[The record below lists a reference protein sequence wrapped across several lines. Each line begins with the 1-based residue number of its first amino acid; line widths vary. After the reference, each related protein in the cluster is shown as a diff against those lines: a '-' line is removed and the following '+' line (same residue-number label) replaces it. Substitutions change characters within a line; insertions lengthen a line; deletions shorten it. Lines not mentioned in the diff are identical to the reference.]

1 MKNKQK
7 LSEKIMEFLSFRGQ
21 QLEATV
27 IRTGGQEFMIAPI
40 GDRLDSTAARIYA
53 QQKIDI
59 VPGLEVMELAT
70 GTRYKVLSQPSGIMR
85 HVRIK
90 DIARNLTLIAVTEDE
105 LRQKFRFM
113 SA

>member
-1 MKNKQK
+1 M
-7 LSEKIMEFLSFRGQ
+7 SFRGQ

-27 IRTGGQEFMIAPI
+27 ISAGGQDFVIAAV
-40 GDRLDSTAARIYA
+40 GDRLDSTAARIHS

-59 VPGLEVMELAT
+59 VPGLEVRELAT
-70 GTRYKVLSQPSGIMR
+70 GTRYKVLSRPEGHMR

-90 DIARNLTLIAVTEDE
+90 DETRNLTPIAVTEDV
-105 LRQKFRFM
+105 LRQNYRFV